1 MKREILKMG
10 LGEIKPNPKN
20 PRVIKKRQF
29 DKLVKSL
36 KEFPEMTQLR
46 PIVVD
51 ENNVI
56 LGGNMRFRAMQ
67 KLGEKTT
74 EVIKVT
80 GLTEDQ
86 KREFI
91 IKDNVPFGEWDWEEL
106 ANSWDAEKLNDWGLD
121 APDKSWLNDETTP
134 LSDDFIVPPLSILDT
149 RLAGWKNRCQMWDS
163 VVDGRL
169 GRPENGL
176 GVGLA
181 NLYVNMGKTNPN
193 LTKGTS
199 VFDPVLCELMY
210 RWFNV
215 EGGSILDPFA
225 GGATRGVVAAMLGY
239 DYMGVDL
246 RSEQVSENQSQY
258 RELGD
263 RPTGHAEWQVGNS
276 KDIGSICCD
285 RKFDMV
291 FSCPP
296 YLDLEKYSGDE
307 DDLANMSHEQF
318 YRVYEQIIASSAKL
332 LKPNRFAV
340 FVVGNV
346 REKGFAQSLLVERT
360 IKAFIDAGMAFYN
373 HLILINPMA
382 LKAITCRKSMGTRK
396 VGLVHQDVL
405 VFTNASS
412 NQVIK
417 DNFPPIKALDNLS
430 DEDLQTD

>member
-1 MKREILKMG
+1 MKRETLKLK
-10 LGEIKPNPKN
+10 LGDIKLNDNN
-20 PRVIKKRQF
+20 PRIIKDRQMKR
-29 DKLVKSL
+29 LVKSIQD
-36 KEFPEMTQLR
+36 FPEMTELR
-46 PIVVD
+46 PIVID

-56 LGGNMRFRAMQ
+56 LGGNMRYRAMKQ
-67 KLGEKTT
+67 LGYEHV
-74 EVIKVT
+74 EVVKVS
-80 GLTEDQ
+80 GLTDEQ

-91 IKDNVPFGEWDWEEL
+91 IKDNVPFGEWDWDEL
-106 ANSWDAEKLNDWGLD
+106 ANEWDSVELSDWGVD
-121 APDKSWLNDETTP
+121 IPDKSWANDQFTP
-134 LSDDFIVPPLSILDT
+134 LSGDFIVPPLSILDT
-149 RLAGWKNRCQMWDS
+149 RLAGWKNRRQMWDS
-163 VVDGRL
+163 MVDGRL
-169 GRPENGL
+169 GRPENGIW
-176 GVGLA
+176 VGPA
-181 NLYVNMGKTNPN
+181 NLYVKMGKTNPN

-210 RWFNV
+210 RWFNI
-215 EGGSILDPFA
+215 EGGSILDPFS
-225 GGATRGVVAAMLGY
+225 GGDTRGVVAAMLGY

-276 KDIGSICCD
+276 KDIESICCD

-296 YLDLEKYSGDE
+296 YLDLEKYSDDE
-307 DDLANMSHEQF
+307 ADLANMSHEQF

-412 NQVIK
+412 NQAIK

>member
-1 MKREILKMG
+1 MKRETLTLPMSD
-10 LGEIKPNPKN
+10 IKLNNSN
-20 PRVIKKRQF
+20 PRIIKDRQMKR
-29 DKLVKSL
+29 LIKSIQD
-36 KEFPEMTQLR
+36 FPEMTELR

-56 LGGNMRFRAMQ
+56 LGGNMRYRAMQ
-67 KLGEKTT
+67 SLGYAET
-74 EVIKVT
+74 EVVKVS
-80 GLTEDQ
+80 GLTDEQ

-91 IKDNVPFGEWDWEEL
+91 IKDNVPFGEWDWDEL

-169 GRPENGL
+169 GRPENGI

-181 NLYVNMGKTNPN
+181 NLYVKMGKTNPN

-258 RELGD
+258 HELGD
-263 RPTGHAEWQVGNS
+263 RPTGRAKWQVGNS
-276 KDIGSICCD
+276 KDIESICCD

-296 YLDLEKYSGDE
+296 YLDLEKYSDDE

-412 NQVIK
+412 NQAIK